1 MEWGIDLASEHE
13 RYLTE
18 VLYIKHVIVYNYPKE
33 SKAFYIR
40 LNDDGKTVAAF
51 NVLVPKVGELIGG
64 SQREER
70 MDVLMER
77 MKEIGLL
84 VKEYELY
91 IDLRRHGTVKH
102 SGFGLGL
109 QRMLLFA
116 TGIDNIRDV
125 ILEELTIDIYIKNSV
140 E

>member
-1 MEWGIDLASEHE
+1 
-13 RYLTE
+13 
-18 VLYIKHVIVYNYPKE
+18 
-33 SKAFYIR
+33 
-40 LNDDGKTVAAF
+40 
-51 NVLVPKVGELIGG
+51 
-64 SQREER
+64 

-77 MKEIGLL
+77 MTEIGLL

-109 QRMLLFA
+109 ERMLLFA

>member
-33 SKAFYIR
+33 SKAFCIR

-77 MKEIGLL
+77 MTEIGLL

-109 QRMLLFA
+109 EHMLLFA

>member
-77 MKEIGLL
+77 MTEIGLL

-109 QRMLLFA
+109 ERMLLFA